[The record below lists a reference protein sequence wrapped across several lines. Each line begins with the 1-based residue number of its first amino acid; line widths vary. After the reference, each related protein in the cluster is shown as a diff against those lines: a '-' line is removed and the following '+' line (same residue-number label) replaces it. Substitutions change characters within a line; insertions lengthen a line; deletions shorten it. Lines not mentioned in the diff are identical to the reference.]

1 MYPANTIIEGHNL
14 VKPSDDFKKEVA
26 ITSENIAK
34 PRYTQFDKSTASAG
48 CHFAILS
55 GIFWMPV

>member
-26 ITSENIAK
+26 STSEKIAS
-34 PRYTQFDKSTASAG
+34 PR
-48 CHFAILS
+48 
-55 GIFWMPV
+55 

>member
-1 MYPANTIIEGHNL
+1 MYPDNTIIEGHNL

-26 ITSENIAK
+26 STSENIAK

-48 CHFAILS
+48 CHFTVLS
-55 GIFWMPV
+55 RIFWMPV